1 MTARLDYYAAQP
13 AIGQKYMEVSAAIGA
28 AGLPGSLLELV
39 YARASQLNGCAF
51 CLDMHAKD
59 GFAAGEDPMRFI
71 ALPAWAESPLFTAQ
85 ERAALAWTEAL
96 THLSDGHVSDAVFA
110 EVRPHFTDAELAA
123 LSFAIGQ
130 INLWNRMAVAFRT
143 PPGALDALLEPAR
156 ARKRAARAGAA

>member
-13 AIGQKYMEVSAAIGA
+13 AIGQAYMHASHAIEA
-28 AGLPGSLLELV
+28 AGLPESLLLLV
-39 YARASQLNGCAF
+39 YSRASQLNGCAF
-51 CLDMHAKD
+51 CLDFHAKD

-71 ALPAWAESPLFTAQ
+71 ALAAWEESPLYTAQ

-96 THLSDGHVSDAVFA
+96 TNLTDGHVSDEAFA
-110 EVRPHFTDAELAA
+110 AVRPHFTDAELAA

-143 PPGALDALLEPAR
+143 PPGAMDALLEPAR
-156 ARKRAARAGAA
+156 ARKRASRAGVE